1 MEMKSLHP
9 NIEDGLEIKAQLLR
23 EGPDYINFDLSTDS
37 LLLPPHSLWNPILDS
52 LDYSIAILCMF
63 TVYKQ
68 RIELFTT
75 HDQIECP
82 YRRRFLTS
90 SRNRSYRSV
99 SPGAPN
105 RPNMASNTFPGRL
118 GSNLNPFG
126 GDGSGIG
133 HEQASSG
140 TITKVEE
147 EDEDDAI
154 KFKSPSSPQLGVS
167 RDIPSF
173 GASFGGDATGGA
185 FPPSSFKPASGGFPE
200 HYGMGR
206 RTSVSA
212 ESLNPT
218 ASSNDNWSPPY
229 HHKTQEQVA
238 RLKKSISGNFLF
250 SHLDDEQSAQ
260 VLGALVEKPIPAV
273 GIKVIT
279 QGDQG
284 DFFYVVEKGSFDVHV
299 NASGSL
305 QPGPDGL
312 GTKVATIEPGGSFGE
327 LALMYNAPRAATV
340 ISAEGS
346 CTLWALDR
354 ITFRRIL
361 MDSTFQRR
369 RLYESFLEEV
379 PLLSTLTRYERSKI
393 ADALETQK
401 YPPGTSIITEGD
413 AGEAFYLLES
423 GEAEAYKRGVDN
435 PVKSYH
441 KGDYFG
447 ELALLNDAPRAA
459 SVVSKTEVKVATLG
473 KNGFQRLLGPVESIM
488 RRTKYESLESID
500 PLHQKIKWTRV
511 CGQYLRCRQ
520 ESDYQSLCS
529 CIMEAVSVT
538 CFNC

>member
-1 MEMKSLHP
+1 
-9 NIEDGLEIKAQLLR
+9 
-23 EGPDYINFDLSTDS
+23 
-37 LLLPPHSLWNPILDS
+37 
-52 LDYSIAILCMF
+52 
-63 TVYKQ
+63 
-68 RIELFTT
+68 
-75 HDQIECP
+75 
-82 YRRRFLTS
+82 
-90 SRNRSYRSV
+90 
-99 SPGAPN
+99 
-105 RPNMASNTFPGRL
+105 MAGNTFPGRL
-118 GSNLNPFG
+118 GTHVNPFG
-126 GDGSGIG
+126 SDGSGMG

-140 TITKVEE
+140 TISKVIE
-147 EDEDDAI
+147 EDENDTI
-154 KFKSPSSPQLGVS
+154 TSPTTPHFGFSKG
-167 RDIPSF
+167 IPSF
-173 GASFGGDATGGA
+173 GASFGGDASAGE
-185 FPPSSFKPASGGFPE
+185 FPPSSFKPASEGFPE

-218 ASSNDNWSPPY
+218 ASSNDNWSPPF
-229 HHKTQEQVA
+229 HQKTSDQVA

-284 DFFYVVEKGSFDVHV
+284 DFFYVVEKGSFDVYV
-299 NASGSL
+299 NPTGSL

-340 ISAEGS
+340 ISAEAS

-423 GEAEAYKRGVDN
+423 GEAEAYKHGVEN
-435 PVKSYH
+435 PVKLYH

-459 SVVSKTEVKVATLG
+459 SVISKTEVKVATLG

-488 RRTKYESLESID
+488 RRTKYESVESID
-500 PLHQKIKWTRV
+500 PLHQ
-511 CGQYLRCRQ
+511 
-520 ESDYQSLCS
+520 D
-529 CIMEAVSVT
+529 
-538 CFNC
+538 